1 MRTEN
6 PVEAFERLRQSFDVI
21 KANHSDAWSWHPY
34 LESEKPPAA
43 DAAEEEG
50 DDGDDDDPE
59 MLSLKPKP
67 RRTVDRLKS
76 HLLAC
81 VAELNRASQA
91 ADLCYFHMCAEPTQM
106 RPCCTILGTSGDID
120 EELLEAAGD
129 ASPEKIM
136 AALQARLDTAHGRVR
151 ELEAEVEDLK
161 DKLTDANAT
170 SQNRWLNWQRSRM
183 EAEEAVTRL
192 DATARSLD
200 AALERENQLEAA
212 YDDLYMRM
220 VRASRLMKYKGRQML
235 RDKIFKTNKKE
246 QIFYT
251 FHGFI
256 GVLQAEKEERVRLE
270 REQQRDTVEFAL
282 GNEVKFLLAE
292 LGRSGDAVG
301 RLTLEAGRL
310 KRHRRELA
318 CRLLNKHRPREV
330 LEYYLWIWELWQPLR
345 PYLVCEKR
353 LEREAAASDALANQL
368 EQAWSQVSPLSKEID
383 ALRFSLS
390 EEQVAHHLTRKQLTQ
405 EGARQLCALA
415 QRLQAQRA
423 EELQV
428 LARLRELDNEAKD
441 ERIAVLEREIAED
454 KHIQALKGMV
464 VDLEGNL
471 RRALD
476 RRKQKGL
483 VVPPGGGLKC
493 SVCTREVL
501 LRNWKGSAAGG
512 LSHSASEADLSGLS
526 HGALGAPMPPS
537 PLLTKRSLY
546 APPGAEPQAK
556 YSPLWR
562 G

>member
-1 MRTEN
+1 MRTEK
-6 PVEAFERLRQSFDVI
+6 PIEAFERLRQSFDVI
-21 KANHSDAWSWHPY
+21 KANHSDAWSWHQY
-34 LESEKPPAA
+34 LEAEKPPDT
-43 DAAEEEG
+43 DAVEEEDN
-50 DDGDDDDPE
+50 DDADDPE
-59 MLSLKPKP
+59 MLSLKPRSRK
-67 RRTVDRLKS
+67 TADRLKS

-91 ADLCYFHMCAEPTQM
+91 ADLCYFHMCAEPQEM
-106 RPCCTILGTSGDID
+106 KPCCMVLGTSGDID

-136 AALQARLDTAHGRVR
+136 AALQGRLDKSHARVK
-151 ELEAEVEDLK
+151 ELEGECEDLK
-161 DKLTDANAT
+161 DRLTDSNAT
-170 SQNRWLNWQRSRM
+170 SQVRWLNWQRSRM

-192 DATARSLD
+192 DATARSMD
-200 AALERENQLEAA
+200 AALEREAQVEAA

-251 FHGFI
+251 FHSFI
-256 GVLQAEKEERVRLE
+256 GVLKAEKEERVRLE

-292 LGRSGDAVG
+292 LGMSGDSM
-301 RLTLEAGRL
+301 RLLTLEAGRL
-310 KRHRRELA
+310 KRQRRELA
-318 CRLLNKHRPREV
+318 CRLLTKNRAREV

-353 LEREAAASDALANQL
+353 LEREVAASDALANQL
-368 EQAWSQVSPLSKEID
+368 EQAWSQVPPLTKEID
-383 ALRFSLS
+383 ELRFGLS
-390 EEQVAHHLTRKQLTQ
+390 EEQVAHHLSRKVLTQ

-415 QRLQAQRA
+415 VKLQTQRA
-423 EELQV
+423 EEHQV
-428 LARLRELDNEAKD
+428 LVRLRELDNEGKD

-476 RRKQKGL
+476 RRKQKGF

-493 SVCTREVL
+493 SVCAREVL
-501 LRNWKGSAAGG
+501 LRNWKGGAAEG
-512 LSHSASEADLSGLS
+512 LSHSASEADLRG
-526 HGALGAPMPPS
+526 LGAPMPPS
-537 PLLTKRSLY
+537 PLLAKRAMY

>member
-1 MRTEN
+1 MRTEK
-6 PVEAFERLRQSFDVI
+6 PIEAFERLRQSFDVI
-21 KANHSDAWSWHPY
+21 KANHSDAWSWHQY
-34 LESEKPPAA
+34 LEDEKPRVT
-43 DAAEEEG
+43 DTTAEEEEEE
-50 DDGDDDDPE
+50 DDDPE

-91 ADLCYFHMCAEPTQM
+91 ADLCYFHMCSEPKEM
-106 RPCCTILGTSGDID
+106 KPCCTVLGTSGDID

-136 AALQARLDTAHGRVR
+136 AALQDRLNKAHDRVK

-170 SQNRWLNWQRSRM
+170 SQDRWLNWQNSRM
-183 EAEEAVTRL
+183 EAEEALTRL
-192 DATARSLD
+192 DASTRGLN
-200 AALERENQLEAA
+200 AALERETQLEAA

-220 VRASRLMKYKGRQML
+220 VRASRMMKYKGRQML

-246 QIFYT
+246 QIFYS

-256 GVLQAEKEERVRLE
+256 DVLKAEKEERVRLE

-282 GNEVKFLLAE
+282 GNEVRFLLSE
-292 LGRSGDAVG
+292 LGRSGDSVG

-310 KRHRRELA
+310 KRQRRELA
-318 CRLLNKHRPREV
+318 CRLLTKHRPREV

-345 PYLVCEKR
+345 PFLVCEKR

-368 EQAWSQVSPLSKEID
+368 EQAWSQVPPLTKEID
-383 ALRFSLS
+383 ELRFSLS
-390 EEQVAHHLTRKQLTQ
+390 GEQVAHHLTRKQLTQ
-405 EGARQLCALA
+405 EGARQLCVLA
-415 QRLQAQRA
+415 GRLQAQRA

-493 SVCTREVL
+493 SVCAREVL
-501 LRNWKGSAAGG
+501 LRNWKGGSAAG
-512 LSHSASEADLSGLS
+512 LSHSASEADLSSELR
-526 HGALGAPMPPS
+526 LGVPLPPS